1 MINILL
7 VGSGKYPA
15 CLPCQYSTHIARCS
29 LHPIQLSSAGTF
41 RRFLCIVPFLEL
53 LMQPVSGPSS
63 VHSLSHV
70 WLFVTQWTAAHQAS
84 MSITNSLSLLKLI
97 TIESVI
103 PSNHLILCHP
113 LLLLSSIF
121 PSIRVFSNESVF
133 HIRWPNYWS
142 FSFSISPSNEYWG
155 LISFRID

>member
-84 MSITNSLSLLKLI
+84 MSITNSLSLLKLMSI
-97 TIESVI
+97 KSVM
-103 PSNHLILCHP
+103 PFNQLSLCHP
-113 LLLLSSIF
+113 LLLPSIF
-121 PSIRVFSNESVF
+121 PRMRDLFQWVSSLHQVAKVLEFQLQ
-133 HIRWPNYWS
+133 HQS
-142 FSFSISPSNEYWG
+142 FQWI
-155 LISFRID
+155 FRTDFR